1 LLTLKWRRVAPR
13 WVAMVLTAGIAV
25 LGVVFTLAIVTEVV
39 KSMADGGPGF
49 QAGQLVAIL
58 LVLAVSAASVQ
69 LYRMDLYVSEQGVR
83 QRGFRRTRT
92 WSWPEIQEFR
102 LKPMAGLKV
111 LGGYAIWIRLT
122 DGSEIETPVH
132 YAESLPAMRG
142 LFMTDYATQETL
154 TLLQGALTRS
164 RTAAKQPR

>member
-1 LLTLKWRRVAPR
+1 MALTGGFALLGA
-13 WVAMVLTAGIAV
+13 
-25 LGVVFTLAIVTEVV
+25 VFTLVIVVSSGTGFE
-39 KSMADGGPGF
+39 GG
-49 QAGQLVAIL
+49 QVLVIL
-58 LVLAVSAASVQ
+58 IILAVTAAMVQ

-83 QRGFRRTRT
+83 QRGFRRTKT

-122 DGSEIETPVH
+122 DGSEVETSVH
-132 YAESLPAMRG
+132 YAESLPEMRG
-142 LFMTDYATQETL
+142 LFMTDYGTQEVL

-164 RTAAKQPR
+164 RNAAGQRR

>member
-1 LLTLKWRRVAPR
+1 MALTGGFALLGA
-13 WVAMVLTAGIAV
+13 
-25 LGVVFTLAIVTEVV
+25 VFTLVIVVSSGTGFE
-39 KSMADGGPGF
+39 GG
-49 QAGQLVAIL
+49 QVLAIL
-58 LVLAVSAASVQ
+58 IILAVTAAMVQ

-83 QRGFRRTRT
+83 QRGFRRTKT

-122 DGSEIETPVH
+122 DGSEVETSVH
-132 YAESLPAMRG
+132 YAESLPEMRG
-142 LFMTDYATQETL
+142 LFMTDYGTQEVL

-164 RTAAKQPR
+164 RNAAGQRR